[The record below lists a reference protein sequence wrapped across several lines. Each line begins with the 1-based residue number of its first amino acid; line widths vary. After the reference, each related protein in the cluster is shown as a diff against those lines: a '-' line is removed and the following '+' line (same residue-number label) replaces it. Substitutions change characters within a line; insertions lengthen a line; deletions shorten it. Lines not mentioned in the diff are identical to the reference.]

1 MRLRRETGDF
11 QITINSENAVNT
23 IRKGLSA
30 EDFVGELVNV
40 NGTYEV
46 VNSANDTET
55 GAEFKTNS
63 FTLTYTKAT
72 GVITAQEGGSG
83 SGSGAGGGKEEF
95 DFKAFCQEYGEMI
108 ASAEEPSLDLLRIAN
123 EVPQNLTIHCTA
135 NAGSGSIVA
144 DEDYGD
150 NFRDVLNAL
159 LVNGGRTVTLDV
171 DMAVGEGIVLRSYIG
186 PLYLDMNS
194 SSPLPKYYNLM
205 ANGNQLASQIY
216 TQNGR
221 TFTPDTL
228 KSIAWSNNEA

>member
-11 QITINSENAVNT
+11 QIKINSENAVNT

-83 SGSGAGGGKEEF
+83 SGSGGVNEIINLDELEKRGQYSWQYETGLSKS
-95 DFKAFCQEYGEMI
+95 DFVNACI
-108 ASAEEPSLDLLRIAN
+108 CN
-123 EVPQNLTIHCTA
+123 EGNFYHIQ
-135 NAGSGSIVA
+135 SIS
-144 DEDYGD
+144 ED
-150 NFRDVLNAL
+150 NNS
-159 LVNGGRTVTLDV
+159 N
-171 DMAVGEGIVLRSYIG
+171 IVLGMSVRSDGGSVAWNMY
-186 PLYLDMNS
+186 LYS
-194 SSPLPKYYNLM
+194 SSSGVIWIEVG
-205 ANGNQLASQIY
+205 A
-216 TQNGR
+216 
-221 TFTPDTL
+221 
-228 KSIAWSNNEA
+228 

>member
-72 GVITAQEGGSG
+72 GVITAEEGGSG
-83 SGSGAGGGKEEF
+83 SGSGSGGGSNEF
-95 DFKAFCQEYGEMI
+95 IIPVTSRPEGMTTVLETAMPFMMIRMAYEAGKDLALAVSDGYGNIVKTKLTYAFGTKLVQE
-108 ASAEEPSLDLLRIAN
+108 AAN
-123 EVPQNLTIHCTA
+123 IGIITGISHISISGTTGTI
-135 NAGSGSIVA
+135 SSI
-144 DEDYGD
+144 
-150 NFRDVLNAL
+150 
-159 LVNGGRTVTLDV
+159 
-171 DMAVGEGIVLRSYIG
+171 
-186 PLYLDMNS
+186 
-194 SSPLPKYYNLM
+194 
-205 ANGNQLASQIY
+205 
-216 TQNGR
+216 
-221 TFTPDTL
+221 
-228 KSIAWSNNEA
+228 SIAAENGDTSAPEIRLTNRIFSVSNPNPN

>member
-83 SGSGAGGGKEEF
+83 SGSGGGSEKQTYTLTLNSDMTEVTVPVA
-95 DFKAFCQEYGEMI
+95 DFVAFCSSIE
-108 ASAEEPSLDLLRIAN
+108 
-123 EVPQNLTIHCTA
+123 
-135 NAGSGSIVA
+135 SGDPNVEFVLVNTDNDIVA
-144 DEDYGD
+144 KGGIYTRAFGSNYPYVV
-150 NFRDVLNAL
+150 NFPAL
-159 LVNGGRTVTLDV
+159 LYNLDNQYAYV
-171 DMAVGEGIVLRSYIG
+171 SKCTIRASVSEYNNVLRF
-186 PLYLDMNS
+186 
-194 SSPLPKYYNLM
+194 KR
-205 ANGNQLASQIY
+205 LATVGVAS
-216 TQNGR
+216 
-221 TFTPDTL
+221 
-228 KSIAWSNNEA
+228 

>member
-46 VNSANDTET
+46 VNET

-83 SGSGAGGGKEEF
+83 SGSGGGSGIAINVDLPGGNIEPLPIGLGIS
-95 DFKAFCQEYGEMI
+95 DFKNATFLLSVNQQLIGYVPALGATSTQVDGTIRIFMPNFENMMSGE
-108 ASAEEPSLDLLRIAN
+108 ATPL
-123 EVPQNLTIHCTA
+123 
-135 NAGSGSIVA
+135 
-144 DEDYGD
+144 
-150 NFRDVLNAL
+150 L
-159 LVNGGRTVTLDV
+159 LVSYNPET
-171 DMAVGEGIVLRSYIG
+171 GE
-186 PLYLDMNS
+186 
-194 SSPLPKYYNLM
+194 
-205 ANGNQLASQIY
+205 LAFPT
-216 TQNGR
+216 TQN
-221 TFTPDTL
+221 PDPGD
-228 KSIAWSNNEA
+228 A

>member
-83 SGSGAGGGKEEF
+83 SGSG
-95 DFKAFCQEYGEMI
+95 
-108 ASAEEPSLDLLRIAN
+108 
-123 EVPQNLTIHCTA
+123 
-135 NAGSGSIVA
+135 SGSSPMIVA
-144 DEDYGD
+144 ITHAENPSDPSKFDDYLESTWREIADGY
-150 NFRDVLNAL
+150 LA
-159 LVNGGRTVTLDV
+159 GRTVLCERVSNDESNG
-171 DMAVGEGIVLRSYIG
+171 DMAYHTTIVGV
-186 PLYLDMNS
+186 S
-194 SSPLPKYYNLM
+194 SSGVGSEYHRYTVVTVGPDFHGNPTIVYTTTNPNGRPKY
-205 ANGNQLASQIY
+205 
-216 TQNGR
+216 TV
-221 TFTPDTL
+221 T
-228 KSIAWSNNEA
+228 